1 MIDALIQ
8 GRLHGSPKQ
17 GQGKNGP
24 YTTAKVKVSTAGGD
38 TLLASVIC
46 FDPQAQ
52 AALMVL
58 GEGDSVALSGVLT
71 PKVYQ
76 AKDGEYRQGLDLVAH
91 AVLTAYHVRRK
102 RQAVQGAGDE

>member
-8 GRLHGSPKQ
+8 GRMYGTPKQ

-38 TLLASVIC
+38 TLLVSVIC

-52 AALMVL
+52 AVLMAL
-58 GEGDSVALSGVLT
+58 GEGDSLALSGAMT
-71 PKVYQ
+71 PKAYQ
-76 AKDGEYRQGLDLVAH
+76 AKGGEWRPGLDVVAH
-91 AVLTAYHVRRK
+91 HITTAYHIRRK